1 MVNHIKDVPF
11 FGNTRDNIH
20 CYQASMR
27 MVLKYFLPKKNF
39 TWKELERLSAKKEGK
54 WTWPTQMLINLQKMG
69 FDVVVIDAFDF
80 DQFIK
85 KGEKF
90 FFDVWSKEMAE
101 AQIKNSDVEHERKL
115 FKEFKKHITVKKRKA
130 TLGDIRNLL
139 KKGYLVEA
147 GVNSAALNER
157 KGYAGHSV
165 LIYKIDA
172 KNVYLHDPGLPP
184 LPNRKISRNVFKKAL
199 KGSDSITGLK
209 LKDE

>member
-1 MVNHIKDVPF
+1 MVNHPKDVPF
-11 FGNTRDNIH
+11 FGNTRDNTH
-20 CYQASMR
+20 CYQATIR

-39 TWKELERLSAKKEGK
+39 TWKELERMSAKKEGK

-69 FDVVVIDAFDF
+69 FDLVVIDEFDF
-80 DQFIK
+80 DKFIE

-90 FFDVWSKEMAE
+90 FFEIWSKEMAE
-101 AQIKNSDVEHERKL
+101 AQIKNSDIKQERRL
-115 FKEFKKHITVKKRKA
+115 FKEYKKHIEVKKRKA
-130 TLGDIRNLL
+130 TLRDISNLL

-147 GVNSAALNER
+147 GVNSIALNGK

-184 LPNRKISRNVFKKAL
+184 LPSRKISRNVFKKAFN
-199 KGSDSITGLK
+199 DSAAIAGLRF
-209 LKDE
+209 